1 MRIVRSLVAVL
12 LFVSA
17 PSLAQTLPG
26 VAEAPPFEYFD
37 GLNPDP
43 EVRTPR
49 EHFGF
54 EVGERFMRHHAV
66 VTYVEHLGETNGRVH
81 VHRYGESHQGRPLL
95 IAALSSAAN
104 IERLDEILEANR
116 RLADPRNTSAADAR
130 RIARDN
136 PAIVWFS
143 YNVHGNEPSTMDA
156 GVMALYA
163 LASARS
169 DDVARVL
176 DDVVVVIDPCLN
188 PDGRQRYVAW
198 YENEMGVSPDAN
210 PDSSEHWEPWPQG
223 RTNHYLFDLNRD
235 WVWLTQPESVT
246 RLGVYREYL
255 PQLHI
260 DFHEQGYTS
269 PYFFGEGD
277 TPYHANITDE
287 TKEWIKWYGRQNADA
302 FDAQR
307 LVYATAER
315 FDYLY
320 PGYGKVLPCYHG
332 AVGLLIEKGGHS
344 RAGLSIEFDEDRR
357 LLTFRERTRQQ
368 FVVSMNY
375 VEATAERKR
384 EQLERFHRYFA
395 ESMEPEEDGPKGFV
409 ISAANDIE
417 KLRLLWAWCA
427 AHGVEVRAILDD
439 ARVNGAR
446 HYRDGVA
453 RDGVEVPE
461 TSWFIDAGQPM
472 GLLARTVLER
482 NTFVEDPDTYDIT
495 SWTWP
500 ASLALEA
507 WELTEA
513 PSFRTE
519 LIESWAPGES
529 AVRGSGDIALLVD
542 SASHRFPVALG
553 LVAEHGLFARLAG
566 DPFTIGDRSFA
577 TGSLVIHALRNDH
590 AALEAF
596 ESDCVA
602 HGFNVLRAGDGIPD
616 DGPAL
621 GNNSNRRFERPEIL
635 LARGGAFSAL
645 SFGQHWHT
653 MDVNFPVPHSTVDLE
668 RMRSIDLDRYDT
680 IVLPDGSGG
689 SIARELGDSGVDR
702 LKDWVRAGGTLVA
715 TRRAALWASEELL
728 GLEHQEGEDRR
739 PGEDYDASE
748 EPDGASNAEREPL
761 KKLSYQ
767 ERRARGVEDR
777 VSGVMMLVELDATH
791 PINGGMGEWLGV
803 VRRGD
808 HVLPVADD
816 GFVIARYADEPVISG
831 AISER
836 NTERLAGTPFVTHH
850 SMGRGNVICV
860 ADDPTI
866 RSFQHAGM
874 GFLMRLVM
882 NGASY

>member
-1 MRIVRSLVAVL
+1 MRIVHSFVALIVFL
-12 LFVSA
+12 AVGAS
-17 PSLAQTLPG
+17 AQTLPG
-26 VAEAPPFEYFD
+26 VAEAPPFDAFG

-43 EVRTPR
+43 DVRTPR

-66 VTYVEHLGETNGRVH
+66 VSYVEHLGETNDRVR
-81 VHRYGESHQGRPLL
+81 VQRYGESNQGRPLL
-95 IAALSSAAN
+95 IAAVSSEDN
-104 IERLDEILEANR
+104 IARLDEILEANR
-116 RLADPRNTSAADAR
+116 RLADPRSTTAAEAR

-163 LASARS
+163 LASTRS
-169 DDVARVL
+169 DEARRVL

-198 YENEMGVSPDAN
+198 YENEMGVHPDAN

-223 RTNHYLFDLNRD
+223 RTNHYMFDLNRD
-235 WVWLTQPESVT
+235 WVWLAQPESAT
-246 RLGVYREYL
+246 RLDVYRAYL

-277 TPYHANITDE
+277 TPYHSNIPAE
-287 TKEWIKWYGRQNADA
+287 TKEWIKWYGSQNAEA
-302 FDAQR
+302 FDAER

-344 RAGLSIEFDEDRR
+344 RAGLAIEFDEDRR
-357 LLTFRERTRQQ
+357 LLTFRERVRQQ
-368 FVVSMNY
+368 FVISMNY
-375 VEATAERKR
+375 VEATAQRKSD
-384 EQLERFHRYFA
+384 QLERFHRYFA
-395 ESMEPEEDGPKGFV
+395 DSMEAEADGPKGFV
-409 ISAANDIE
+409 ISAENDVE
-417 KLRLLWAWCA
+417 KLRLLWDWCSA
-427 AHGVEVRAILDD
+427 QGVEVRAILDD
-439 ARVNGAR
+439 ARVDGAR
-446 HYRDGVA
+446 HYRDGAA
-453 RDGVEVPE
+453 RDDVDVPR

-500 ASLALEA
+500 ACLALEA
-507 WELTEA
+507 WELTEE
-513 PSFRTE
+513 PGFRTE
-519 LIESWAPGES
+519 LIESWAPGAS
-529 AVRGSGDIALLVD
+529 AMRGTGDVALLVD
-542 SASHRFPVALG
+542 SDSHRFPVALG
-553 LVAEHGLFARLAG
+553 LAAEHGLFARLAG
-566 DPFTIGDRSFA
+566 DPFSVGPCSFA
-577 TGSLVIHALRNDH
+577 TGSLVIHTLRNNE
-590 AALEAF
+590 AALDAF
-596 ESDCVA
+596 EAECVA
-602 HGFNVLRAGDGIPD
+602 HGFNVVRAQDGIPD
-616 DGPAL
+616 EGPAL

-635 LARGGAFSAL
+635 LARGDAFSSL

-653 MDVNFPVPHSTVDLE
+653 MDANFPVPHSTVDLR

-689 SIARELGDSGVDR
+689 AIARELGESGVDR

-715 TRRAALWASEELL
+715 TRRAALWASDELL
-728 GLEHQEGEDRR
+728 GLEHHESDDRQ
-739 PGEDYDASE
+739 PGETYGAAE
-748 EPDGASNAEREPL
+748 EPENDSDAEQEPL
-761 KKLSYQ
+761 KELTYA

-777 VSGVMMLVELDATH
+777 VSGVMMHVELDTTH
-791 PINGGMGEWLGV
+791 PINGGMDAWLGV

-808 HVLPVADD
+808 HVLPVADN
-816 GFVIARYADEPVISG
+816 GFVIARYADDPVISG

-836 NTERLAGTPFVTHH
+836 NIERLSGTPFVTHH
-850 SMGRGNVICV
+850 SMGRGNVICM

-874 GFLMRLVM
+874 GLLMRLVM